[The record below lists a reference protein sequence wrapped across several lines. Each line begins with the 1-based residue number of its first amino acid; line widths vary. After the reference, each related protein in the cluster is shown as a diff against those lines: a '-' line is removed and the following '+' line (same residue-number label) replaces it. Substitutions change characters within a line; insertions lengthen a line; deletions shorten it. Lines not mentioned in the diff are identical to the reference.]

1 MLPLLNSFI
10 TRTRINYP
18 SGNRDGG
25 KLSSL
30 MLMGTGIPPPLG
42 TGMGGHPPMRNSPLP
57 SLGTL
62 CYLLVEV
69 VEQKLVGEETTG
81 IIRMRMKKNASI
93 LHMGM
98 KKTLLL
104 YIWG

>member
-1 MLPLLNSFI
+1 
-10 TRTRINYP
+10 
-18 SGNRDGG
+18 
-25 KLSSL
+25 
-30 MLMGTGIPPPLG
+30 
-42 TGMGGHPPMRNSPLP
+42 MRNSPLP
-57 SLGTL
+57 SLGTP

-69 VEQKLVGEETTG
+69 VEPKLVGEETTG

-98 KKTLLL
+98 KKTLLP